1 MRTKIIATIGPVS
14 ASEEMIRN
22 FIREGMDIARLN
34 FSHGTHESH
43 AEWIARIR
51 QVAKEEGKSVAIL
64 QDLQGPRIRVG
75 ELPSEGLKLVEGETI
90 RFSTSKDDTTG
101 IYIDHARL
109 HVDVSVGDP
118 LYLANGDMELTVEEV
133 EGSII
138 IARIIRGGVL
148 HSRKGVN
155 LPRTKLSNSG
165 LTAKD
170 IRDAEF
176 GLSQNVDMVAISFVQ
191 SADDVKHLRKIV
203 GDKVKIIAKIE
214 TALAVEHMN
223 SITRA
228 ADAIMIAR
236 GDLGIEVPIEKLPG
250 IQKNLIRHAQWY
262 DRGTI
267 TATQMLISMVNHPRP
282 TRAEVSDV
290 ANAVWDG
297 SDAVMLSDETASG
310 EYPLEALSMMVRTVQ
325 NAESLTLE
333 RPNPL
338 N

>member
-1 MRTKIIATIGPVS
+1 
-14 ASEEMIRN
+14 
-22 FIREGMDIARLN
+22 
-34 FSHGTHESH
+34 
-43 AEWIARIR
+43 
-51 QVAKEEGKSVAIL
+51 
-64 QDLQGPRIRVG
+64 
-75 ELPSEGLKLVEGETI
+75 
-90 RFSTSKDDTTG
+90 
-101 IYIDHARL
+101 
-109 HVDVSVGDP
+109 
-118 LYLANGDMELTVEEV
+118 
-133 EGSII
+133 
-138 IARIIRGGVL
+138 
-148 HSRKGVN
+148 
-155 LPRTKLSNSG
+155 
-165 LTAKD
+165 
-170 IRDAEF
+170 
-176 GLSQNVDMVAISFVQ
+176 
-191 SADDVKHLRKIV
+191 LRKIV

-338 N
+338 A